1 MENIA
6 PILHTISAGGYDH
19 IFSRLYREST
29 LPHHRERYCRL
40 LETFAKT
47 FPQAQTPR
55 LFSAPGRTDSTLS
68 AMEVIV
74 TSAADVGSR
83 SKPYRLA
90 SSPKVIR
97 LFMDSL
103 TALTFPPLRV

>member
-1 MENIA
+1 
-6 PILHTISAGGYDH
+6 
-19 IFSRLYREST
+19 
-29 LPHHRERYCRL
+29 
-40 LETFAKT
+40 
-47 FPQAQTPR
+47 
-55 LFSAPGRTDSTLS
+55 
-68 AMEVIV
+68 MEVIV